1 MELND
6 EVSIPKSE
14 DDTQSNFP
22 VINIYN
28 KLTLL
33 NDKIIYICGK
43 MFSHTSLAKYDFN
56 ACDFYLFIPEDNKL
70 YHSSMN
76 SEDCFTNSFKWNY
89 KYFSKVRDCLTNIK
103 INLKKYY
110 YKINELS
117 INLDTSNKDE
127 CLELE
132 SNINNKYLELHFL
145 VKEKDIV
152 AFRLLLEE
160 IIQNEPYDYFIK
172 QLILLD
178 NEYEEKYFLKE
189 KKQYAQKKE
198 ISDISM
204 SIEKEN
210 EKFENK
216 VKEIFV
222 KFNKLNNTKIKNS
235 KKLEKELNENN

>member
-6 EVSIPKSE
+6 EVSIQKP
-14 DDTQSNFP
+14 DDDFQSNFP
-22 VINIYN
+22 TINIYN
-28 KLTLL
+28 KLKLL

-43 MFSHTSLAKYDFN
+43 MHNHTSLAKYDFN

-76 SEDCFTNSFKWNY
+76 SQDCFTNSFKWNY
-89 KYFSKVRDCLTNIK
+89 KYFSKVRECLTNKK

-110 YKINELS
+110 FTINELS
-117 INLDTSNKDE
+117 VNLDISNKDE

-160 IIQNEPYDYFIK
+160 IIQNEPYNFFIK
-172 QLILLD
+172 QVIILD

-189 KKQYAQKKE
+189 KKQYVQKKE

-204 SIEKEN
+204 SIKNET
-210 EKFENK
+210 EKFENN
-216 VKEIFV
+216 VKEAFI
-222 KFNKLNNTKIKNS
+222 KFNKLNNAKIKNS
-235 KKLEKELNENN
+235 KILGKQLKNN